1 MIAQEG
7 QSQIEPA
14 HEDGDGSTGHPDA
27 GNVFL
32 SDAKWI
38 RFMAPRA
45 MMQKAKE
52 ARVST
57 VL

>member
-32 SDAKWI
+32 FRREVDPLHGTQVDDA
-38 RFMAPRA
+38 
-45 MMQKAKE
+45 KAKE